1 MDNLVAAVIHDVKN
15 QLAELALRLERKG
28 DALQETRIAMDASR
42 RLTEL
47 LLAYRQQSGQLRAN
61 IDSANPDDLL
71 QELAV
76 EYRGL
81 FPSLHIAVD
90 TGTAPVFAFYDEAL
104 IRLAL
109 ANAVHNACRFAKS
122 AVTLSAYTE
131 GAFMVFEVADDGA
144 GFPDPLLGAA
154 PAAPAAASSRGTG
167 LGLFLAGRIAELH
180 MMEGRCGSVIL
191 DNRPDGAHFR
201 LRLP

>member
-47 LLAYRQQSGQLRAN
+47 LLAYRQQSGQLHAN

-81 FPSLHIAVD
+81 FPDLRFVVATD
-90 TGTAPVFAFYDEAL
+90 DAPAFAFYDEAL

-109 ANAVHNACRFAKS
+109 ANAVHNACRFARS
-122 AVTLSAYTE
+122 AVTLSAYHDRE
-131 GAFMVFEVADDGA
+131 YLVFEISDDGA
-144 GFPDPLLGAA
+144 GFPDALLGAA
-154 PAAPAAASSRGTG
+154 PAVPSGASARGTG

-180 MMEGRCGSVIL
+180 QMEGRCGSVIL
-191 DNRPDGAHFR
+191 DNRQDGARFR